1 VGQCGKIVSRE
12 LWELLSTGRHCGK
25 VDPYGGVMKKTFS
38 EKSNEPDEGVPS
50 DLYFNVDK
58 KHHF

>member
-1 VGQCGKIVSRE
+1 MGQCGKIVSRE

-50 DLYFNVDK
+50 D
-58 KHHF
+58 